1 MSKIGFQMA
10 LVVMVAIVGLASMGY
25 VQTVELKFTSID
37 FPEGTLTT
45 ARGIN
50 NHGEIVGAYRI
61 DPPRHALLIK
71 KSKFIPLAPTTILG
85 TNYSEATNINDRGD
99 IVGQMLDENGFG
111 HGFLLKDGV
120 LTMLDFPGAS
130 ETFALGINDAGIVDG
145 YWDLLD
151 ADFNTLAVH
160 GFTWKD
166 GAFTQFDFPGAQAT
180 AFFGINAR
188 GDLVG
193 VWLPDLSSH
202 IEHALACPKAAQCFS
217 FDAPVDGTIL
227 TQADEINA
235 HAQIV
240 GVYIGIDDV
249 SHAFLM
255 VGATFTSFDFPGATG
270 TGAYGINSAGQI
282 VGKYFAAD
290 GSTHAFWRNP
300 PRRENRSSCSLIPEP
315 GETIAEDFW
324 LGGQHDNRETAFHLN
339 CYSPVL
345 FLSPGRG
352 GQTQQRSGSDCGF
365 HH

>member
-1 MSKIGFQMA
+1 VSKIGFQMA
-10 LVVMVAIVGLASMGY
+10 LAVMVAMVGLASMGY
-25 VQTVELKFTSID
+25 AQTVELKFTSID

-61 DPPRHALLIK
+61 DSPRHALLIK
-71 KSKFIPLAPTTILG
+71 KGKFIPLAPTTILG
-85 TNYSEATNINDRGD
+85 TNYSEATNINDRVD

-130 ETFALGINDAGIVDG
+130 ETFALGINDSGIVAG

-193 VWLPDLSSH
+193 VWLPDLNSP
-202 IEHALACPKAAQCFS
+202 IEHGLACPKAAQCFS
-217 FDAPVDGTIL
+217 FDAPVEGTIL

-235 HAQIV
+235 HGQIV
-240 GVYIGIDDV
+240 GVYTGADEV
-249 SHAFLM
+249 WHAFLM

-282 VGKYFAAD
+282 VGKYFAPD
-290 GSTHAFWRNP
+290 GSTHGFLA
-300 PRRENRSSCSLIPEP
+300 EP
-315 GETIAEDFW
+315 AQKGKP
-324 LGGQHDNRETAFHLN
+324 Q
-339 CYSPVL
+339 
-345 FLSPGRG
+345 
-352 GQTQQRSGSDCGF
+352 
-365 HH
+365 